1 MEHLHTD
8 VTVTSLHFKRLNAD
22 IMLISIIVLMN
33 PFLSSILLVIKGYAS
48 RFAAPI
54 CENDCH
60 HDAKEPTIAQLLQ
73 EKTLYSFSEWPKV
86 LCHSHIGEPIDTP
99 YMFSTPLCLFEGDRG
114 FSIDEVSYSNSCLV
128 FDNGRPLIERILM
141 LVCEENTRN

>member
-1 MEHLHTD
+1 
-8 VTVTSLHFKRLNAD
+8 
-22 IMLISIIVLMN
+22 MLIYIIVLMN
-33 PFLSSILLVIKGYAS
+33 LFLSSTLLVIKGYAS
-48 RFAAPI
+48 KFAAPI

-99 YMFSTPLCLFEGDRG
+99 YMFSIPLWVFEGGKG
-114 FSIDEVSYSNSCLV
+114 FSINDVSLV
-128 FDNGRPLIERILM
+128 SHCSVLM
-141 LVCEENTRN
+141 EGL

>member
-1 MEHLHTD
+1 
-8 VTVTSLHFKRLNAD
+8 
-22 IMLISIIVLMN
+22 MLISIIVLMN
-33 PFLSSILLVIKGYAS
+33 PFLSSTLLVIKGYAS

-99 YMFSTPLCLFEGDRG
+99 HMFSTPLWLFEGGRG
-114 FSIDEVSYSNSCLV
+114 FSIDVSLVTHCSV
-128 FDNGRPLIERILM
+128 FDNGRPLIECILT